1 MSDRSD
7 GAGMIGVR
15 LIGDADQESRLRAVV
30 AAVTDLRAFWPMLVP
45 VVTGWWRRQF
55 ETGGAFGGRPWAPL
69 TEPYGDY
76 KATKAPG
83 KPLLVYSSGLKRAA
97 ARPIRTQSPRTLTL
111 TIDDSDYGH
120 GPKKVKRS
128 IVSFHQEGT
137 TRMVARPI
145 VFGDPLP
152 PEAQGELQAVAEAY
166 LTDFLRRLG

>member
-1 MSDRSD
+1 
-7 GAGMIGVR
+7 MIGAR
-15 LIGDADQESRLRAVV
+15 LVGGEAEQRRIRALSL
-30 AAVTDLRAFWPMLVP
+30 AVSDLRRFWPMLVP
-45 VVTGWWRRQF
+45 VVSNWWKRQF
-55 ETGGAFGGRPWAPL
+55 ETSGAFGGRPWAPL

-97 ARPIRTQSPRTLTL
+97 ARPIRTQSPRTLIL

-120 GPKKVKRS
+120 GPDKVKRS

-137 TRMVARPI
+137 PRMVARPI

-152 PEAQGELQAVAEAY
+152 AEAQGELQAVAESY